1 MVDESTPG
9 STPGSTPAPTPA
21 ASTPPVISLSI
32 KDLKVLYVAYMPY
45 VDGGGLFIP
54 TKKVFK
60 MGENLSLLLS
70 LMNEEKKYSVNGKVV
85 WITPDKA
92 HNNMV
97 PGVGVQFSGL
107 NAISLAAKIEQ
118 LLSAMAISAD
128 RTNTM

>member
-1 MVDESTPG
+1 MVDESTPA
-9 STPGSTPAPTPA
+9 SIPAPTPA

-60 MGENLSLLLS
+60 MGEKLSLLIS

-92 HNNMV
+92 HNNLAS
-97 PGVGVQFSGL
+97 GVGVQFSGL

-118 LLSAMAISAD
+118 LLSAMAISTD